1 MDKEDVMQRLNTQLS
16 QLNRQFEIIRQPGA
30 KIPKLEMDRML
41 SDIRATYELFTVL
54 NYLNTYQRTE
64 LPSEPAALPKEE
76 ISPVVREEVKAIFHP
91 EQPEAP
97 KPEPKPQQQQQAP
110 QKVQQVISAK
120 EKPATVFEK
129 SVDPTENIADKFRQ
143 KKIDDLRKAV
153 PLHEK
158 FLFINELFGGDNAPY
173 NQLIENVNASG
184 SWNEAAALLGQAK
197 EKYRWDESSKVYLK
211 FSDLI
216 RRKF

>member
-1 MDKEDVMQRLNTQLS
+1 MQRLNTQLS
-16 QLNRQFEIIRQPGA
+16 QLNRQFEIIRQSGA
-30 KIPKLEMDRML
+30 KIPKLEIDRML

-54 NYLNTYQRTE
+54 NYLNTYQKTE
-64 LPSEPAALPKEE
+64 LSSEPAATPKAEVPE
-76 ISPVVREEVKAIFHP
+76 VVREEAKAIFHP
-91 EQPEAP
+91 EPAPEPESP
-97 KPEPKPQQQQQAP
+97 KPEPKPQPQPQQQVP
-110 QKVQQVISAK
+110 QKVQQVMSAK

-143 KKIDDLRKAV
+143 KKIDDLRKAI

-158 FLFINELFGGDNAPY
+158 FLFINELFGGDNVPY
-173 NQLIENVNASG
+173 NQFIETVNASG
-184 SWNEAAALLGQAK
+184 SWNEAGALLEKAK
-197 EKYRWDESSKVYLK
+197 EKYRWDEGSKVYLK